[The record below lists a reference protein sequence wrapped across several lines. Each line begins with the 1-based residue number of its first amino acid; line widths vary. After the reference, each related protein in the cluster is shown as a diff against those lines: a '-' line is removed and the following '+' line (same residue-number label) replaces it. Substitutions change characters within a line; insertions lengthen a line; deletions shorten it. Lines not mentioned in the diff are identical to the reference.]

1 MNVTKT
7 ISIALVIAAVSGMA
21 QAGQP
26 VEQYGRAS
34 KPVSIGTVPG
44 TQAAVAV
51 SDVQG
56 RSSAMPGA
64 QQAAPVMLSDRS
76 VDSLGRS

>member
-7 ISIALVIAAVSGMA
+7 LSIALVIAAVSGMA

-26 VEQYGRAS
+26 LEHYGRAGTPAAS
-34 KPVSIGTVPG
+34 GTVPG
-44 TQAAVAV
+44 TKAAVAV
-51 SDVQG
+51 SEVQG
-56 RSSAMPGA
+56 RSSAMPAA
-64 QQAAPVMLSDRS
+64 QTEAPVMLSGRS